1 MPIAKHAKYIVNEKD
16 DLHSEATVEI
26 VVRIPKIFCKFIIYV
41 INQGIPRF
49 HISLTC

>member
-1 MPIAKHAKYIVNEKD
+1 MQNILLMKKMISIQKPLLK
-16 DLHSEATVEI
+16 I